1 MENTENTPQQRL
13 EQFIK
18 DNNIELKTQF
28 VPFSFSRDAG
38 KVNIVEEKDKLFR
51 AVGLTLNW
59 NVTLTGNK
67 KSVTTEYSKGIGHM
81 NYDWLGP
88 YYKIKTV
95 DSAKQANNLLF
106 DAVEKG
112 ISYNIKSIAQF
123 EGKLLNT
130 KTNDFPTPNIADIL
144 QSMVLDST
152 ALDHHTFESWADEM
166 GGNPDSIKEEKI
178 YNKCKEISVQ
188 FQKIVGGAEKLQE
201 LREILNDVENEPTP
215 RKNKP

>member
-38 KVNIVEEKDKLFR
+38 KVDIAEEKDKLFR

-59 NVTLTGNK
+59 NVTLSGNK
-67 KSVTTEYSKGIGHM
+67 KNVTAEYSKGIGHLD
-81 NYDWLGP
+81 YDWLSH
-88 YYKIKTV
+88 YYKIKNV
-95 DSAKQANNLLF
+95 DQAKQANNLIY

-112 ISYNIKSIAQF
+112 VSYNTKSIAQF
-123 EGKLLNT
+123 EGKGLKT
-130 KTNDFPTPNIADIL
+130 KSDFPTPDIAEVL
-144 QSMVLDST
+144 QSMVLDASS
-152 ALDHHTFESWADEM
+152 LEHHTFESWADEI
-166 GGNPDSIKEEKI
+166 GGNPDSRKEEKI

-188 FQKIVGGAEKLQE
+188 FQKIVGGSEKLQE